1 MFSVWDADASGAN
14 IKMAVLVVASLWGG
28 GVEVEFDI
36 HCIGREKVVVVVS
49 VRLDAEVLKSLT
61 PLLGT
66 LGRGR
71 VAKEKCDVDEAH
83 SKEGLGTFNV
93 LAVMDESGKGLVQ
106 TEKLVELVLVRL
118 VLAGQG

>member
-14 IKMAVLVVASLWGG
+14 IKVAMLVVASLWGR

-36 HCIGREKVVVVVS
+36 HCIGRKEVVVVVS

-61 PLLGT
+61 PLLGA

-71 VAKEKCDVDEAH
+71 VAKKKCEVDEAH

-93 LAVMDESGKGLVQ
+93 LAVMDESGEGLMQ
-106 TEKLVELVLVRL
+106 TEELVELVLVRP

>member
-1 MFSVWDADASGAN
+1 MFPVWDADASGADVE
-14 IKMAVLVVASLWGG
+14 MAVLVVAALRGG

-36 HCIGREKVVVVVS
+36 HCIGRKKVVVVVS
-49 VRLDAEVLKSLT
+49 VRLYVEVLKSLT

-93 LAVMDESGKGLVQ
+93 LAVMDESGKCLV
-106 TEKLVELVLVRL
+106 
-118 VLAGQG
+118 

>member
-1 MFSVWDADASGAN
+1 MFPVWDADASGAD
-14 IKMAVLVVASLWGG
+14 IEMAMLVVAALWGG

-36 HCIGREKVVVVVS
+36 HCIGRKKVVVVVS
-49 VRLDAEVLKSLT
+49 VRLYVEVLKSLT

-83 SKEGLGTFNV
+83 SKEGLGTFDV
-93 LAVMDESGKGLVQ
+93 LAVVDECGKCLV
-106 TEKLVELVLVRL
+106 
-118 VLAGQG
+118 

>member
-1 MFSVWDADASGAN
+1 MQLFEFCPTVVFPVWDADASGADVE
-14 IKMAVLVVASLWGG
+14 MAVLVVAALWGG

-36 HCIGREKVVVVVS
+36 HCIGRKKVVVVVS
-49 VRLDAEVLKSLT
+49 VRLYVEVLKSLT

-93 LAVMDESGKGLVQ
+93 LAVMDESGKGLV
-106 TEKLVELVLVRL
+106 
-118 VLAGQG
+118 